1 MLSNVLTIMKVE
13 TSIFINGFLYFLKK
27 LFFLKNALKNTNYS
41 FLKIKSFLGYVAF
54 IYHLVWSAIKAL
66 LLPGIFVVLPQ
77 FILGEGGKPQP
88 LTLIFIFY
96 FVLRILSS
104 LILELNYQK
113 FIMIKEMRMNPKEYT
128 HAHLLKKEGFKFTG
142 RTLSFIVLGNLMG
155 MNLLTAV
162 LLSAMASMMS
172 LTAEAVH
179 LCGFEKKS
187 FVLEEHNIILVV
199 LYLLVF
205 VAAYGLYFLL
215 PGFNGGSVLLHPA
228 FIVSL
233 FTIGI
238 VSFFYIRKFDS
249 YTEVVSRVTTLDK
262 IGKIQTAVS
271 EARFADVK
279 MKDKDFGDAYLD
291 HSRYSEKEGYA
302 FLNALFFDRHRKFFR
317 KPVIVKTG
325 IVVLVFIIVFVI
337 SIFEGETMLIDL
349 SLGLRTQYPLFI
361 FAMYMLCNSNRET
374 KAMFYN
380 CDLSMMRYGFY
391 RQPKALLLMFTMRLR
406 RVIAGNLI
414 PTFAIIIGL
423 LLVTYVSGE
432 GNYMEILPV
441 LLMIIS
447 LSLFFSI
454 HYMFM
459 YYIFQ
464 PYTSS
469 MEVKSPIFTIIN
481 GLVYFASYMA
491 MQIRTVASSFLPF
504 IILFSLIYGLVAVTM
519 VYKKAPQTFRVK

>member
-1 MLSNVLTIMKVE
+1 MLSNVVTIMKVE
-13 TSIFINGFLYFLKK
+13 TSIFINGFLFFLKK
-27 LFFLKNALKNTNYS
+27 LFFLKNILKNTNYS

-54 IYHLVWSAIKAL
+54 IYHFLWSAIKAL

-77 FILGEGGKPQP
+77 FIMGEGGMPKP
-88 LTLIFIFY
+88 LTLIFMFY
-96 FVLRILSS
+96 FVLRMLSS
-104 LILELNYQK
+104 LILELNFQK
-113 FIMIKEMRMNPKEYT
+113 FIMIKELRMNPREYT

-142 RTLSFIVLGNLMG
+142 RTLSFIALGSLMG
-155 MNLLTAV
+155 MNLLTAL
-162 LLSAMASMMS
+162 LLSIMATMMS
-172 LTAEAVH
+172 LTAEALH
-179 LCGFEKKS
+179 LYGFEKKS
-187 FVLEEHNIILVV
+187 FVLEEHNITLVI

-205 VAAYGLYFLL
+205 IAGYGLYFLV
-215 PGFNGGSVLLHPA
+215 PGFNGGSVLLHPV
-228 FIVSL
+228 FIIILFILGVS
-233 FTIGI
+233 
-238 VSFFYIRKFDS
+238 SFFYIRKFHA

-262 IGKIQTAVS
+262 IGTIQTAVS

-279 MKDKDFGDAYLD
+279 MNDKDFGDTYLD
-291 HSRYSEKEGYA
+291 HSKYKEKEGYA

-317 KPVIVKTG
+317 KPVFVKTG
-325 IVVLVFIIVFVI
+325 IVVLVFILLFGL
-337 SIFEGETMLIDL
+337 SIFVDDIVLSEL
-349 SLGLRTQYPLFI
+349 SLGLSTQYPLFI
-361 FAMYMLCNSNRET
+361 FVMYMLCNSNRET

-380 CDLSMMRYGFY
+380 CDLSMMHYGFY
-391 RQPKALLLMFTMRLR
+391 RQPKALLHMFTLRLR
-406 RVIAGNLI
+406 RVIAGNMI

-423 LLVTYVSGE
+423 LLITFASGA

-469 MEVKSPIFTIIN
+469 MEVKSPIFSIIN
-481 GLVYFASYMA
+481 GLVYLASYMA
-491 MQIRTVASSFLPF
+491 MQIRTGASSFLPF
-504 IILFSLIYGLVAVTM
+504 IILFSLIYGIVAVTM